1 VERNALTRR
10 TVLAAAL
17 ALALPLR
24 FAQRARAAV
33 TLTIAG
39 STTLEPLLRAA
50 AAAYQVD
57 NADVSIAVTG
67 GGSAAAIARLGSGSL
82 DMAASDYETTADD
95 LFAHR
100 IAVVGFAF
108 AVNPAAGVASL
119 TREQLRGVLSG
130 AVVNYRAVGGNDVP
144 VVVIERPES
153 SGIRALVAARI
164 MRGAPFA
171 RGTTVEDGTTGVVS
185 DIRDAEGGIGY
196 STFGGV
202 RDAGLTALAIDG
214 IAPTDENV
222 TNASYPLWA
231 YEYIVTNGPA
241 TVDESRFLA
250 YLETN
255 RTLLREYGYIAVQD
269 IERIPA
275 GE

>member
-1 VERNALTRR
+1 LTRR
-10 TVLAAAL
+10 TVLAGGL
-17 ALALPLR
+17 ALACALR
-24 FAQRARAAV
+24 FPACARAA
-33 TLTIAG
+33 TNLTIAG

-57 NADVSIAVTG
+57 NPDVSIAVTG
-67 GGSAAAIARLGSGSL
+67 GGSAAAIARLGSASL
-82 DMAASDYETTADD
+82 DMAASDYEATNDE

-108 AVNPAAGVASL
+108 AVNSAAGVASL
-119 TREQLRGVLSG
+119 TRQQLRGVLAG
-130 AVVNYRAVGGNDVP
+130 TVVNFRAVGGNDVP

-153 SGIRALVAARI
+153 SGIRSLLAKSIMQGAA
-164 MRGAPFA
+164 FA
-171 RGTTVEDGTTGVVS
+171 RGATVEDGTTGVVA
-185 DIRDAEGGIGY
+185 DVAGAPGGIGY

-202 RDAGLTALAIDG
+202 RDAGLIALAIDG
-214 IAPTDENV
+214 VAPTDESVMNG
-222 TNASYPLWA
+222 TYPLWA

-250 YLETN
+250 YLQTN
-255 RTLLREYGYIAVQD
+255 RSLLREYGYIPVQD

>member
-1 VERNALTRR
+1 VERSALTRR
-10 TVLAAAL
+10 TMLAGAVAL
-17 ALALPLR
+17 ACALRVP
-24 FAQRARAAV
+24 ARARAA
-33 TLTIAG
+33 TSLTIAG

-57 NADVSIAVTG
+57 NPDVSIAVTG
-67 GGSAAAIARLGSGSL
+67 GGSAAAIVRLGSAGL
-82 DMAASDYETTADD
+82 DMAASDYEATTGD

-119 TREQLRGVLSG
+119 TRQQLRGVLAG
-130 AVVNYRAVGGNDVP
+130 TVTNYRALGGNDVP

-153 SGIRALVAARI
+153 SGIRALLATRI
-164 MRGAPFA
+164 MHGTAFA
-171 RGTTVEDGTTGVVS
+171 RGTTVEDGTTGVVA
-185 DIRDAEGGIGY
+185 DIAAAPGGIGY

-202 RDAGLTALAIDG
+202 RAAGLTPLAIDG
-214 IAPTDENV
+214 VAPTDDNV
-222 TNASYPLWA
+222 MNGTYPLWA

-250 YLETN
+250 YLQTN
-255 RTLLREYGYIAVQD
+255 RTLLREYGYIPVQD
-269 IERIPA
+269 IERIPS